1 MIHHKAGVVADVPPF
16 CFLDAGQRPEAAAR
30 RAARA
35 LGLTKPADL
44 IVLLWKLR
52 AAGDGGGE

>member
-1 MIHHKAGVVADVPPF
+1 MQRRSSDIDNVPPW
-16 CFLDAGQRPEAAAR
+16 CFMAPGRRPEDAAR

-35 LGLTKPADL
+35 LGLTKPVDL

-52 AAGDGGGE
+52 AMADGGGE